1 MFYTTKGLILRES
14 TYKDNDKI
22 LSILTDELG
31 LITAKARGVK
41 RKNSNLRSG
50 CQLLCYSEFTLFEKN
65 GYYTINEAEP
75 IEMFMGLRTDIEL
88 LSLGA
93 YFAQLLENMASQDQ
107 VNPELLS
114 LGLNSLYALGNLKKP
129 QNLVKAAFE
138 LRLLGLS
145 GYFPNL
151 EGCAVCGDE
160 SARRFYLQEGV
171 LLCDACGKL
180 SGVGESRL
188 VSQGVLQAMGHILH
202 CPKQKLFSF
211 SLPEEGLRELG
222 DVTESFLLAQLDGHF
237 PSLQFYKRLFITC

>member
-22 LSILTDELG
+22 LSILTQELG

-50 CQLLCYSEFTLFEKN
+50 CQLLCYSELTLFEKN

-75 IEMFMGLRTDIEL
+75 IEMFMGLRNDIEL

-93 YFAQLLENMASQDQ
+93 YIAQMLENVSAQDQ
-107 VNPELLS
+107 LNPELLS
-114 LGLNSLYALGNLKKP
+114 LGLNSLYALHRLSKP
-129 QNLVKAAFE
+129 QSMVKAAFE

-151 EGCAVCGDE
+151 EGCAVCGAAE
-160 SARRFYLQEGV
+160 ARQFYFREGV
-171 LLCDACGKL
+171 LLCDTCRKV
-180 SGVGESRL
+180 SGMGESRRL
-188 VSQGVLQAMGHILH
+188 SDGVLQAMSHILH

-211 SLPEEGLRELG
+211 SLPEPGLKELG
-222 DVTESFLLAQLDGHF
+222 EVTEQFLLTQLEGNF
-237 PSLQFYKRLFITC
+237 SALQFYKRLFITC